1 MAEKQTL
8 CQDKSR
14 PALSLQ
20 EILQKP
26 SRFRLY
32 IWRGNPPGFV
42 PEALALFTALVMFIP
57 ILYVMVRGF
66 QGGWERW
73 LSLLDTR
80 IPQLLWNTLSLT
92 AAVSLGALL
101 IGVVAAWLVT
111 RTDLP
116 YRRTWAWLLALPLV
130 IPPYVGAI
138 SYIIIFGPQGLLR
151 NILGH
156 SPVDI
161 YSFGGVALVLTLFT
175 YPYVYL
181 ITSAAL
187 KRFNLNYEEAGRIA
201 GLSYPQVFLK
211 IILPLLRPAMGAG
224 FLLVALYTLADFGL
238 VSMLRYTTFTTAI
251 YFQTGSFDRH
261 SAAVLSMVLI
271 MITLVIL
278 GLEYRTRSRQK
289 YFQTAGSYREPD
301 PLQLGRW
308 RPAALAGLGIIA
320 AAALGLPL
328 SVLVYW
334 SYYGIARGA
343 LDSRFLEYSYHS
355 LLTAGAAAAACAV
368 LALPLVYLKSRHPS
382 VLSSFYE
389 KLALAG
395 YALPG
400 VIIALGMVFIFN
412 NYIPALYGTAVVL
425 VLAYIIRF
433 LPQAMQAES
442 SSLNQVSPRLDEA
455 GRSLGYSPWQV
466 VTRLILPLIRPGVLA
481 GMALV
486 FVNAVKELPAT
497 LLLRPPGMDTLAV
510 RIWIEASEGFYEM
523 AAPASLLII
532 IVSALPLKWLISRF

>member
-1 MAEKQTL
+1 MAEKPAF
-8 CQDKSR
+8 CPDKR
-14 PALSLQ
+14 PVLTLQ
-20 EILQKP
+20 ETLRKP

-32 IWRGNPPGFV
+32 LWRGNPPGII
-42 PEALALFTALVMFIP
+42 PEALALITALVMFIP

-73 LSLLDTR
+73 LTLLDTR

-92 AAVSLGALL
+92 AVVSFGALV
-101 IGVVAAWLVT
+101 IGVGAAWLVT

-116 YRRTWAWLLALPLV
+116 GRRTWAWLLALPLV

-138 SYIIIFGPQGLLR
+138 SYIIVFGPQGLAR
-151 NILGH
+151 NILGY
-156 SPVDI
+156 SPFDI
-161 YSFGGVALVLTLFT
+161 YSFGGVALVMTLFT

-201 GLSYPQVFLK
+201 GLSYPQVFWK

-224 FLLVALYTLADFGL
+224 FLLVSLYTLADFGL

-251 YFQTGSFDRH
+251 YFQTGSFDRQA
-261 SAAVLSMVLI
+261 AAVLSVVLI
-271 MITLVIL
+271 LITLIIL
-278 GLEYRTRSRQK
+278 WLEYRTRRKQK
-289 YFQTAGSYREPD
+289 FFQTAGAYREAEPF
-301 PLQLGRW
+301 PLGRW
-308 RPAALAGLGIIA
+308 RPAGLAGLGIIVS
-320 AAALGLPL
+320 AALVLPL
-328 SVLVYW
+328 SVLTYW
-334 SYYGIARGA
+334 SYYGIVRGA
-343 LDSRFLEYSYHS
+343 LDSRFLEYAYHS
-355 LLTAGAAAAACAV
+355 LLTAGIAAAACAI

-382 VLSSFYE
+382 LLSSFYE

-412 NYIPALYGTAVVL
+412 NYIPALYGTAAVL
-425 VLAYIIRF
+425 VFAYIIRF

-442 SSLNQVSPRLDEA
+442 SSLNQVSPHLDEA
-455 GRSLGYSPWQV
+455 GRSLGYPPWQV
-466 VTRLILPLIRPGVLA
+466 ITRLILPLIRPGILA
-481 GMALV
+481 GAALV

-497 LLLRPPGMDTLAV
+497 LILRPPGMDTLAV
-510 RIWIEASEGFYEM
+510 RIWIEASEGFYDL

-532 IVSALPLKWLISRF
+532 LISALPLKWLINRF

>member
-1 MAEKQTL
+1 MAEKHTL
-8 CQDKSR
+8 CPENR
-14 PALSLQ
+14 PALNLQ
-20 EILQKP
+20 GTLLKP

-32 IWRGNPPGFV
+32 LWRGNPPGII
-42 PEALALFTALVMFIP
+42 PEALALITALVMFTP

-73 LSLLDTR
+73 LILLDTR

-92 AAVSLGALL
+92 AAVSIGALL
-101 IGVVAAWLVT
+101 IGVGAAWLVT

-116 YRRTWAWLLALPLV
+116 GRRTWAWLLALPLV

-138 SYIIIFGPQGLLR
+138 SYIIVFGPQGLAR
-151 NILGH
+151 NILGY

-161 YSFGGVALVLTLFT
+161 YSFGGVTLVMTLFT

-187 KRFNLNYEEAGRIA
+187 KRFNLNYEEAGRAA
-201 GLSYPQVFLK
+201 GLSYPRVFWK
-211 IILPLLRPAMGAG
+211 IILPLLRPALGAG
-224 FLLVALYTLADFGL
+224 FVLVSLYTLADFGL

-251 YFQTGSFDRH
+251 YFQTGSFDRQG
-261 SAAVLSMVLI
+261 AAVLSVGLI
-271 MITLVIL
+271 LITLLIL
-278 GLEYRTRSRQK
+278 GLEYRTRRRQK
-289 YFQTAGSYREPD
+289 FFQTAGPYRGKEPIS
-301 PLQLGRW
+301 LGQW
-308 RPAALAGLGIIA
+308 RPAGLAGLGIIT

-328 SVLVYW
+328 SVLTYW
-334 SYYGIARGA
+334 SYYGITRGA
-343 LDSRFLEYSYHS
+343 LDGRFLEYTYHS
-355 LLTAGAAAAACAV
+355 LLTAGIAAAACAV

-382 VLSSFYE
+382 VLSSCYE

-412 NYIPALYGTAVVL
+412 NYIPALYGTASVL

-442 SSLNQVSPRLDEA
+442 SSLNQVSPHLDEA
-455 GRSLGYSPWQV
+455 GRSLGYAPWQV
-466 VTRLILPLIRPGVLA
+466 ITRLILPLIKPGVLA
-481 GMALV
+481 GAALV

-510 RIWIEASEGFYEM
+510 RIWIEASEGFYDL

-532 IVSALPLKWLISRF
+532 LISALPLKWLINRF